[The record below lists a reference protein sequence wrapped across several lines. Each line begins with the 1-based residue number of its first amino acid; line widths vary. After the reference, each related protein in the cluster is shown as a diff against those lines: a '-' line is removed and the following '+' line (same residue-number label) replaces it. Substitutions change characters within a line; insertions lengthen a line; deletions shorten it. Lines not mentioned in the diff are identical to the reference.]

1 MIVTS
6 DIRARQLHMWQGG
19 EHGLPYKIQTYI
31 QDHKTYIQRRHTP
44 CPWPCCRCRH
54 LLACQ
59 HNRRR
64 SECKDNRRPA
74 QSEKEPMQGVRR
86 GEHLP
91 APLEKASV
99 QGLRRR
105 RPLYPAKSDKEQVQG
120 VRTHCGGGNICQHK
134 RERTKCKTCKAEKG
148 RFHAAES
155 RGALD

>member
-99 QGLRRR
+99 QGLRRM
-105 RPLYPAKSDKEQVQG
+105 RPLYPPKSDKEQVQG
-120 VRTHCGGGNICQHK
+120 VRRGQYLPAQAGKDRVQDVQS
-134 RERTKCKTCKAEKG
+134 RKG